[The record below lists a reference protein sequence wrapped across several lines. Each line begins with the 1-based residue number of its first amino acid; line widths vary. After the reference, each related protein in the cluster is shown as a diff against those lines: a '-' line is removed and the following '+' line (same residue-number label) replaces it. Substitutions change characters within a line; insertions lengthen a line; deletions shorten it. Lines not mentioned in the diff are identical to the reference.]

1 MERPVKSFKEY
12 LALLA
17 SGVAAGAAIGI
28 GGWSYATLR
37 ILEPYGAL
45 YGSLAFSLGI
55 ILVCVFGLMLYTGKI
70 GYLFRD
76 WLFSRDNEPS
86 TLRERVNGLL
96 AIYVGNIIGALS
108 VGLLAGWLSPQATVQ
123 SLASIAVAKSGAN
136 IIELFVKSIL
146 CGMLVYT
153 GVDLYKTYKGVL
165 GTFLVAICIAA
176 FVLLGFDH
184 CVANAFYWGAG
195 WISGAD
201 VKWTFSLTGVL
212 LCAVGNSVG
221 ALALDGGKALFGK

>member
-70 GYLFRD
+70 GYLFRS
-76 WLFSRDNEPS
+76 WLFAKEGEK
-86 TLRERVNGLL
+86 TFLHERIVGLL
-96 AIYVGNIIGALS
+96 AVFAGNIIGALT
-108 VGLLAGWLSPQATVQ
+108 VGLLAGWLSAGATVQ
-123 SLASIAVAKSGAN
+123 SLVSIAVAKSGSN

-146 CGMLVYT
+146 CGMLVYA
-153 GVDLYKTYKGVL
+153 GVDLYRVYKGVL
-165 GTFLVAICIAA
+165 GTFLVAVCIAA

-184 CVANAFYWGAG
+184 CVANAFYLGAG
-195 WISGAD
+195 LTGGATIE
-201 VKWTFSLTGVL
+201 WTFSLKCVL
-212 LCAVGNSVG
+212 LCAVGNSLG
-221 ALALDGGKALFGK
+221 ALVLDGGKALFGK